1 MVNKAYH
8 IRKRFPNKSE
18 TIRHLMAENSEFRA
32 ICEDYGDCIRARQFW
47 GQSTAPEAETRVN
60 EYRSLVE
67 ELEKEIVEA
76 LAAADRP
83 K

>member
-1 MVNKAYH
+1 MDDKSHH

-18 TIRHLMAENSEFRA
+18 TIRLLMAENPEFRA
-32 ICEDYGDCIRARQFW
+32 ICEDYGDCVHALQFW

-60 EYRSLVE
+60 EYRTLVE

-76 LAAADRP
+76 LAAADSV

>member
-1 MVNKAYH
+1 
-8 IRKRFPNKSE
+8 
-18 TIRHLMAENSEFRA
+18 MAENPEFRA
-32 ICEDYGDCIRARQFW
+32 ICEDYGDCVHALQFW